1 LLSLENRFGL
11 YFMASPRGTLRR
23 ASLAQG
29 RQRHA
34 VATIELQNDDIK
46 RLTDGCGARNGFG
59 FECSVVNSIAELA
72 WWMGGFECPAGR
84 ARCKQHRVHP
94 RLRSGQFSRRTR
106 EVGHPLRAGVS
117 EIRPAK
123 ATINDSYRPPF
134 AWMQKESRPRRAA
147 SLCLEPA
154 CPPTALIPRGTAC
167 FCDAANCRT
176 LVS

>member
-1 LLSLENRFGL
+1 
-11 YFMASPRGTLRR
+11 MASPRGTLRR

-84 ARCKQHRVHP
+84 ARCKQYRAHP
-94 RLRSGQFSRRTR
+94 SASLRAGFLAKAR
-106 EVGHPLRAGVS
+106 EVGRPVRAGVG
-117 EIRPAK
+117 EINPAN
-123 ATINDSYRPPF
+123 ATIKNSYRPPF
-134 AWMQKESRPRRAA
+134 A
-147 SLCLEPA
+147 
-154 CPPTALIPRGTAC
+154 
-167 FCDAANCRT
+167 
-176 LVS
+176 